1 VRDELTGWLGEL
13 DKPGREGERGFYLQ
27 SWSGDAGFT
36 VDRIGRGS
44 IHVPAVCVSLI
55 ANIQPA
61 RLRYYLSDTLA
72 GGPSD
77 DGLFPRFQILV
88 WPETPKDWKLVDR
101 PPRADSVAAAEKI
114 FSVLANLSADSPLK
128 LQFAEDAQALFYEW
142 LAELENRVRG
152 DSLPPVLVS
161 HLSKYR
167 SLMPSLAGLFE
178 LADLVAAGRDL
189 SERLVISLEH
199 ARQAAAFCEYL
210 ESHAKRVYSCTLL
223 PERSAAIALFERL
236 KKNALPETFT
246 TRDVYL
252 KGWSGL
258 DTPDDARGAL
268 RVLERH
274 LWIERVSTQPTTAG
288 GRPTES
294 WVCNPRM
301 LRDAK

>member
-1 VRDELTGWLGEL
+1 GSGQVPAILKLGE
-13 DKPGREGERGFYLQ
+13 
-27 SWSGDAGFT
+27 DAG
-36 VDRIGRGS
+36 
-44 IHVPAVCVSLI
+44 AVFCGWAQGWETGVL
-55 ANIQPA
+55 
-61 RLRYYLSDTLA
+61 
-72 GGPSD
+72 GP
-77 DGLFPRFQILV
+77 
-88 WPETPKDWKLVDR
+88 KH
-101 PPRADSVAAAEKI
+101 
-114 FSVLANLSADSPLK
+114 
-128 LQFAEDAQALFYEW
+128 
-142 LAELENRVRG
+142 
-152 DSLPPVLVS
+152 PPVLVS
-161 HLSKYR
+161 HVSKYR